1 MRMLMV
7 DPDMWREYLVEAED
21 LLTTIEQCAIELE
34 ENPGD
39 AGAVA
44 EVFRCV
50 HTLKGNS
57 AFVGLKDV
65 SDLCHQFESETDEI
79 RKRQR
84 QPVPEE
90 VEAILDFVDVVR
102 QFHAR
107 AEQGAPGT
115 EPEAGVEP
123 DGDGDDGERRWLVFS
138 LGGSIAAVPV
148 DAVEEVSQPL
158 PVSRVP
164 CADGW
169 LCGLVN
175 LRGQVV
181 PVVDFYA
188 AAESKIE
195 KVEFLVVVH
204 AEGARV
210 GIGVQGIHGV
220 FALVPQPHENVPAGW
235 LPLFSAVA
243 RGPCGLVGII
253 DPSALLAVGVDG
265 NAHTGR

>member
-1 MRMLMV
+1 MIP
-7 DPDMWREYLVEAED
+7 DPDLWKDYVVEAED

-34 ENPGD
+34 KNPGD
-39 AGAVA
+39 AGALA

-65 SDLCHQFESETDEI
+65 SDFCHQFESETDQI

-90 VEAILDFVDVVR
+90 VEAILEFVDAVR
-102 QFHAR
+102 RLHAR
-107 AEQGAPGT
+107 AEQAASGT
-115 EPEAGVEP
+115 EPGAWGGP
-123 DGDGDDGERRWLVFS
+123 DGEGGDGEQHWLVFS
-138 LGGSIAAVPV
+138 FGGCVAAIPV

-164 CADGW
+164 CAGGW
-169 LCGLVN
+169 LRGLVN

-181 PVVDFYA
+181 PVIDFCA
-188 AAESKIE
+188 ASESSKD
-195 KVEFLVVVH
+195 KNEFLVVVN
-204 AEGARV
+204 AEGATI
-210 GIGVQGIHGV
+210 GIEVQAIHGV
-220 FALVPQPHENVPAGW
+220 FTLVPQPHEHIPAGW
-235 LPLFSAVA
+235 LPLFSGVA

-253 DPSALLAVGVDG
+253 DHSALLAVGVDG